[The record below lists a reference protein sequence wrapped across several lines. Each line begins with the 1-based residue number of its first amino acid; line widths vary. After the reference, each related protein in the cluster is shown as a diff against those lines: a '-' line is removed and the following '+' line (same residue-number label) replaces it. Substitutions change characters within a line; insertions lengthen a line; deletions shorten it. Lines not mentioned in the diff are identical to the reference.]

1 MSDFMIQRTFTGETA
16 IKDMATFMAAV
27 GEIGGEVQVPAYVD
41 GVWNFGSLPIRLA
54 GATPIDDM
62 TLRSVMVGGKRLM
75 PGIDSTI
82 EVKALITDHSDEP
95 ADSHLPIELDDM
107 QGL

>member
-16 IKDMATFMAAV
+16 IKDALAFMAAV
-27 GEIGGEVQVPAYVD
+27 DVIGGQIED
-41 GVWNFGSLPIRLA
+41 TIGSGVWNFGALPIRLA
-54 GATPIDDM
+54 DATEIQSI
-62 TLRSVMVGGKRLM
+62 TNQSVMVGGKRLR

-95 ADSHLPIELDDM
+95 ADSHLPIELDDI